1 MPRFITKKNIC
12 NCWVSLTL
20 THDRL
25 EIFFQYFFSILAQK
39 IANAL
44 ANGVNWVKIILST
57 KKKMNISNGRKL
69 TKKSNL

>member
-20 THDRL
+20 TVSLTRPVIL
-25 EIFFQYFFSILAQK
+25 KLIFPKCLSILAQR

-44 ANGVNWVKIILST
+44 ANGVN
-57 KKKMNISNGRKL
+57 
-69 TKKSNL
+69 